1 MGPRVST
8 APKTRA
14 SHWLALVA
22 LMVTTITGALS
33 ATAAVA
39 SPPPTLDA
47 GFVTD
52 DAGALSANELEAANT
67 RLQELS
73 EKSDAD
79 LFVVFVDAFTDPADA
94 TGWADTTAN
103 RNGLGPHQYLLA
115 VAVTERN
122 YYISAGVNGPISD
135 AQLTDIEQKVQP
147 LLAAE
152 DWSGAVLLAADEIQ
166 GDGGAGMLRTLLVV
180 LGIAVLAAVIWL
192 IARTVR
198 SPKARRGGAP
208 TRRHARDPRPRR
220 PLLDHDRRPGSR

>member
-79 LFVVFVDAFTDPADA
+79 LFVVFVDAFTDPRMRPVGPTPQPTA
-94 TGWADTTAN
+94 TA
-103 RNGLGPHQYLLA
+103 L
-115 VAVTERN
+115 
-122 YYISAGVNGPISD
+122 
-135 AQLTDIEQKVQP
+135 
-147 LLAAE
+147 
-152 DWSGAVLLAADEIQ
+152 
-166 GDGGAGMLRTLLVV
+166 
-180 LGIAVLAAVIWL
+180 
-192 IARTVR
+192 
-198 SPKARRGGAP
+198 AP
-208 TRRHARDPRPRR
+208 TSTCSPSP
-220 PLLDHDRRPGSR
+220 